1 MSREQRTIVMVE
13 DNPADVESVRRALD
27 RTEISAELRV
37 LNDGVEAYELLENG
51 ELLEGVGPDLILL
64 DLNVPGLDGR
74 EFLRAFEGV
83 SPENRIPLVVL
94 TTSRNRDDVE
104 YAYEH
109 GANAYVVK
117 PSEADQFLD
126 FIESI
131 CKYWFKTLDD
141 QRSRGPQP

>member
-1 MSREQRTIVMVE
+1 MNRDQRTIVMVE
-13 DNPADVESVRRALD
+13 DNPADVESVRRGLD
-27 RTEISAELRV
+27 RTEIPAELSV
-37 LNDGVEAYELLENG
+37 LNDGVEAYELLETG
-51 ELLEGVGPDLILL
+51 ELLEGIRPDLILL

-74 EFLRAFEGV
+74 EFLRAFEEV
-83 SPENRIPLVVL
+83 STGDRIPLVVL

-104 YAYEH
+104 YAYEN

-131 CKYWFKTLDD
+131 FKYWFKTLDD
-141 QRSRGPQP
+141 QLSQGPQP